1 MNFLANTII
10 GTILSRLL
18 WASNEIIQVMYAD
31 CASPMVIAVERLA
44 VVLVSV
50 CWIMLRD
57 KHSLDLQKP
66 RFTK

>member
-18 WASNEIIQVMYAD
+18 WASNEITQVMYAD
-31 CASPMVIAVERLA
+31 GAWPLVIAVERLA
-44 VVLVSV
+44 VVSVSV